1 MKGSPVD
8 SFPPTDADLTSRVAG
23 GDAEALEELYVRY
36 SQPVFGMSYS
46 MLRDH
51 ATAEDVT
58 QEVFVALWTRADRFD
73 PARGEFRHWFLHLA
87 HNRIVDELRRR
98 RRAALRSADKEP
110 EDASLGLV
118 SPGDTADQAVTAV
131 MFGAAAEALK
141 LLPPE
146 QREAVVMA
154 YLKGATQE
162 EIARRTGAPLGTVK
176 TRLRLGLIRLRRIL
190 AEPVSEEA

>member
-1 MKGSPVD
+1 MD
-8 SFPPTDADLTSRVAG
+8 SFPPTDADLTARVSD
-23 GDAEALEELYVRY
+23 GDAEALEELYSRY
-36 SQPVFGMSYS
+36 SKPVFGMSYS
-46 MLRDH
+46 ILRDY

-73 PARGEFRHWFLHLA
+73 PARGEFRHWFLPLA

-98 RRAALRSADKEP
+98 RRTALRSADKEP
-110 EDASLGLV
+110 EDVTLGLV

-131 MFGAAAEALK
+131 LFGSAAEALK

-146 QREAVVMA
+146 QREAVVLA
-154 YLKGATQE
+154 YLQGATQR
-162 EIARRTGAPLGTVK
+162 EIALRTDVPLGTVK

-190 AEPVSEEA
+190 AEPASEEA

>member
-1 MKGSPVD
+1 MD
-8 SFPPTDADLTSRVAG
+8 SFPATDADLTARVSG
-23 GDAEALEELYVRY
+23 GDAEALEELYSRY

-46 MLRDH
+46 ILRDY

-73 PARGEFRHWFLHLA
+73 PARGQFRHWFLHLA

-98 RRAALRSADKEP
+98 RASLRSADKTP
-110 EDASLGLV
+110 EAPSLGLV
-118 SPGDTADQAVTAV
+118 SRGDTADQAVTAV
-131 MFGAAAEALK
+131 LFGAAAEALK

-146 QREAVVMA
+146 QREAVMMA
-154 YLKGATQE
+154 YLQGATQR
-162 EIARRTGAPLGTVK
+162 EIAERTDVPLGTVK

-190 AEPVSEEA
+190 AQPASEEA

>member
-1 MKGSPVD
+1 MD
-8 SFPPTDADLTSRVAG
+8 SFPPTDADLTARVSD
-23 GDAEALEELYVRY
+23 GDAEALEELYSRY
-36 SQPVFGMSYS
+36 SKPVFGMSYS
-46 MLRDH
+46 ILRDY

-98 RRAALRSADKEP
+98 RRTALRSADKEP

-131 MFGAAAEALK
+131 LFDSFSDPPIRPLRGFPRRDVALVK
-141 LLPPE
+141 H
-146 QREAVVMA
+146 AI
-154 YLKGATQE
+154 T
-162 EIARRTGAPLGTVK
+162 TGWKDTPG
-176 TRLRLGLIRLRRIL
+176 GLERF
-190 AEPVSEEA
+190 

>member
-1 MKGSPVD
+1 MRRAH
-8 SFPPTDADLTSRVAG
+8 T
-23 GDAEALEELYVRY
+23 
-36 SQPVFGMSYS
+36 
-46 MLRDH
+46 
-51 ATAEDVT
+51 TAEDGA
-58 QEVFVALWTRADRFD
+58 QGGYVALWTRADRFD

-131 MFGAAAEALK
+131 MFGAAAEALQ
-141 LLPPE
+141 LLPPA

-162 EIARRTGAPLGTVK
+162 ELARRTGAPLGTVT
-176 TRLRLGLIRLRRIL
+176 TRLRLARTRPGPFPAAPCTQEARAARLGMRRSIPGS
-190 AEPVSEEA
+190 ARTA